1 MKSKRNAS
9 SANAGTQDQNE
20 RKKFS
25 FDYTL
30 EGHTFAASCVAFS
43 MFGVKGKYIISG
55 GNDRL
60 VKVWDWSRYLDATQ
74 TSSNSDLLHLSIS
87 LSMKV
92 EEREIVET
100 CYRKGLVR
108 VLIAT
113 STLDA
118 GVNLPP
124 RRVMFRQPWIGRDFI
139 DGTRYRQMAGRASRT
154 GIDTKGESVLLCKPE
169 DVKRIMGILNDSCP
183 PLHSCLS
190 EDKNG
195 MTHAILEVVASGIVQ
210 TANDIHRYVRCTLLN
225 STKPFEDVA
234 KSAQDSLRW
243 LCHRKFIEWSED
255 TKLYSTTPLGRA
267 SFGSSLCPEESLIIL
282 DDLSRA
288 REGFVL
294 ASDLHL
300 VYLVER
306 FMQLF
311 TLDQRSDFKCGN
323 FVMISLSL
331 DHQSVGKQVGVLEP
345 FLMRMAHGAPLHTSN
360 RSRDNAKGLLGR
372 SDCRVGMANQSMLSD
387 EQTLRV
393 CKRFYVAIIL
403 SRLVQEVLVAE
414 VCEAFK
420 VARGMVQASQENA
433 GRFAS
438 MVSVF
443 CERLGW
449 HDLEGLVSKFQ
460 NRVSF
465 GVRVEIV
472 ELTAIPYVKGSRA
485 RQLYKAGLRTPQAIA
500 VASISEIVKAL
511 FESSSWVAQA
521 QRRIQLVHAKLF
533 LIKLKRQG
541 LLPSQLSNLLDL
553 MFPSYLN
560 LY

>member
-1 MKSKRNAS
+1 
-9 SANAGTQDQNE
+9 
-20 RKKFS
+20 
-25 FDYTL
+25 
-30 EGHTFAASCVAFS
+30 
-43 MFGVKGKYIISG
+43 
-55 GNDRL
+55 
-60 VKVWDWSRYLDATQ
+60 
-74 TSSNSDLLHLSIS
+74 
-87 LSMKV
+87 
-92 EEREIVET
+92 
-100 CYRKGLVR
+100 
-108 VLIAT
+108 
-113 STLDA
+113 
-118 GVNLPP
+118 
-124 RRVMFRQPWIGRDFI
+124 
-139 DGTRYRQMAGRASRT
+139 MAGRASRT

-306 FMQLF
+306 FMQLS
-311 TLDQRSDFKCGN
+311 TLDQNVWLKLKFFLSVCLIYYKQILPDMYTCMYFCIEANHKQ
-323 FVMISLSL
+323 LSL
-331 DHQSVGKQVGVLEP
+331 RSVGKQVGVLEP

-511 FESSSWVAQA
+511 FESSSWVAQGEILFSTTTDSIGA
-521 QRRIQLVHAKLF
+521 RKIVLDKAEEARVAAFTTFKSLGLDVPQLPQPILKAAGDATQKEADYLF
-533 LIKLKRQG
+533 WGRE
-541 LLPSQLSNLLDL
+541 
-553 MFPSYLN
+553 Y
-560 LY
+560 

>member
-267 SFGSSLCPEESLIIL
+267 SFGSSLCPEESL
-282 DDLSRA
+282 
-288 REGFVL
+288 
-294 ASDLHL
+294 
-300 VYLVER
+300 
-306 FMQLF
+306 
-311 TLDQRSDFKCGN
+311 
-323 FVMISLSL
+323 
-331 DHQSVGKQVGVLEP
+331 SVGKQVGVLEP

-511 FESSSWVAQA
+511 FESSSWVAQDSA

>member
-1 MKSKRNAS
+1 
-9 SANAGTQDQNE
+9 
-20 RKKFS
+20 
-25 FDYTL
+25 
-30 EGHTFAASCVAFS
+30 
-43 MFGVKGKYIISG
+43 
-55 GNDRL
+55 
-60 VKVWDWSRYLDATQ
+60 
-74 TSSNSDLLHLSIS
+74 
-87 LSMKV
+87 
-92 EEREIVET
+92 
-100 CYRKGLVR
+100 
-108 VLIAT
+108 
-113 STLDA
+113 
-118 GVNLPP
+118 
-124 RRVMFRQPWIGRDFI
+124 
-139 DGTRYRQMAGRASRT
+139 MAGRASRT
-154 GIDTKGESVLLCKPE
+154 RIDTKGESVLLCKPE

-225 STKPFEDVA
+225 SIKPFEDVV

-267 SFGSSLCPEESLIIL
+267 SFGNSLCPEESLIIL

-288 REGFVL
+288 IEGFVL

-306 FMQLF
+306 FMQLS
-311 TLDQRSDFKCGN
+311 TLDQSD
-323 FVMISLSL
+323 
-331 DHQSVGKQVGVLEP
+331 GKQVRVLEP
-345 FLMRMAHGAPLHTSN
+345 FLIRMAHGAPLRTSN

-403 SRLVQEVLVAE
+403 SRLVQEVPVAE

-465 GVRVEIV
+465 GVRAEIV

-485 RQLYKAGLRTPQAIA
+485 RQLYKAGLRTPQAIV

-511 FESSSWVAQA
+511 FESSSWVAQDSA
-521 QRRIQLVHAKLF
+521 QRRIQLGVAKKIKNGARKIVLDKAEEARVAAFTAFKSLGLDVLQLPQPVLKAAGDATQKEADYLF
-533 LIKLKRQG
+533 WGRE
-541 LLPSQLSNLLDL
+541 
-553 MFPSYLN
+553 Y
-560 LY
+560 

>member
-1 MKSKRNAS
+1 
-9 SANAGTQDQNE
+9 
-20 RKKFS
+20 
-25 FDYTL
+25 
-30 EGHTFAASCVAFS
+30 
-43 MFGVKGKYIISG
+43 
-55 GNDRL
+55 
-60 VKVWDWSRYLDATQ
+60 
-74 TSSNSDLLHLSIS
+74 
-87 LSMKV
+87 
-92 EEREIVET
+92 
-100 CYRKGLVR
+100 
-108 VLIAT
+108 
-113 STLDA
+113 
-118 GVNLPP
+118 
-124 RRVMFRQPWIGRDFI
+124 
-139 DGTRYRQMAGRASRT
+139 MAGRASRT

-169 DVKRIMGILNDSCP
+169 DAKRIMGILNDSCP

-195 MTHAILEVVASGIVQ
+195 IQ

-225 STKPFEDVA
+225 STKPFEDVV

-306 FMQLF
+306 FMQLS
-311 TLDQRSDFKCGN
+311 TLD
-323 FVMISLSL
+323 
-331 DHQSVGKQVGVLEP
+331 QSVGKQVGVLEP
-345 FLMRMAHGAPLHTSN
+345 FLMRMAHGAPLSTSN

-403 SRLVQEVLVAE
+403 SRLVQEVPVAE

-449 HDLEGLVSKFQ
+449 HDLEGLVSKFR

-465 GVRVEIV
+465 GVRAEIV

-511 FESSSWVAQA
+511 FESSSWVAQDSA
-521 QRRIQLVHAKLF
+521 QRRIQLGVAKKIKNGARKIVLDKAEEARVATFIAFKSLGLDVPQLPQPVLKAAGDATQKEADYLF
-533 LIKLKRQG
+533 WGRE
-541 LLPSQLSNLLDL
+541 
-553 MFPSYLN
+553 Y
-560 LY
+560 